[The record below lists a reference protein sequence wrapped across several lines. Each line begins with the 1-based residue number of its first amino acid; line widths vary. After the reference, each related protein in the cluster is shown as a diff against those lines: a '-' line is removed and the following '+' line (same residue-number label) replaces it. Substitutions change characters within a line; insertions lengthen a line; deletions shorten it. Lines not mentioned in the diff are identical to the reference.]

1 MRGPTTLPF
10 SMRQCLRPLR
20 TWRPL
25 RLARHDIT
33 ASSCRCTRP
42 ATSLSQPA
50 LTIRRPHAAF
60 EHSSLQQQTR
70 TAATASKKDPSELE
84 KRIAAIPRERFR
96 NFCIVAHIDHGKST
110 LSDRLLEITGTISS
124 LDDNKQILVRT
135 LPSVAHLLHSVTC

>member
-1 MRGPTTLPF
+1 MRGPTNLPF

-33 ASSCRCTRP
+33 TSSYRSPRP
-42 ATSLSQPA
+42 ATLLLQSASTL
-50 LTIRRPHAAF
+50 RRPDTSF
-60 EHSSLQQQTR
+60 QLYLLQQQTR
-70 TAATASKKDPSELE
+70 TAVTASKKDPTELE

-110 LSDRLLEITGTISS
+110 LSDRLLEITGTIST

-135 LPSVAHLLHSVTC
+135 LHCVSHFSHPVTR

>member
-1 MRGPTTLPF
+1 MRRPTNLPF

-33 ASSCRCTRP
+33 ISSYRSTQP
-42 ATSLSQPA
+42 ATSLLQSVST
-50 LTIRRPHAAF
+50 LRRSDTSF
-60 EHSSLQQQTR
+60 QLSCLQQQTR
-70 TAATASKKDPSELE
+70 TAVTTSKKNPTELE

-135 LPSVAHLLHSVTC
+135 LPSVSHVSHSFTR